1 MHIWSKK
8 IFCRK
13 WKVTTSLLQNKI
25 SELVKMFQKLFYAAK
40 VAKKGQTGD
49 EFGSDDVAS
58 GSE

>member
-1 MHIWSKK
+1 
-8 IFCRK
+8 
-13 WKVTTSLLQNKI
+13 
-25 SELVKMFQKLFYAAK
+25 MFKKLFYAAK